1 MKKVLRTIIDFSP
14 YVMLG
19 TFLGIL
25 GAMPGA
31 ILMYFIYN

>member
-1 MKKVLRTIIDFSP
+1 MKKILKTIIDFSP
-14 YVMLG
+14 YVILG

-25 GAMPGA
+25 GAVPGA

>member
-1 MKKVLRTIIDFSP
+1 MKKILRAIIDFGP
-14 YVMLG
+14 YVILG

>member
-1 MKKVLRTIIDFSP
+1 MKKILRTIIYFSP

>member
-1 MKKVLRTIIDFSP
+1 MKKILRVIIDFSP
-14 YVMLG
+14 YIILG